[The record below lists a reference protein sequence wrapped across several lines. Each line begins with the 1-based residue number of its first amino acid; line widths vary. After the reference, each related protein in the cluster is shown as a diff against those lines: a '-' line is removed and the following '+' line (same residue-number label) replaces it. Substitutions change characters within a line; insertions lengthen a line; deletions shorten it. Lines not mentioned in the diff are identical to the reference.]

1 MLRPYR
7 LLLLLM
13 CAALLSGC
21 ERVID
26 LNLPEGDRLLVV
38 EARLE
43 RVLGNISGDQ
53 KITLSTTGSYFE
65 PLSPNPAR
73 DAVVRVTDSDGVVT
87 NFNESSPGT
96 YTTHALTV
104 VRNRTYALSIDWNG
118 QHYDATETT
127 QAVPNIRRLY
137 FADPKPG
144 RYSGDEGVRATIDF
158 QDRAGERN
166 YYLWD
171 QYVNGVRQLG
181 PDSTVKL
188 RITATDEGY
197 DGLVI
202 SGFQPYEGIIIPAG
216 AGVLLRQIALS
227 EQMYRFYL
235 ALSDQV
241 SQDGSPFSVPPSS
254 LRGNVANRTDRA
266 RPALGYFYVSEVSEA
281 RATYQP

>member
-1 MLRPYR
+1 MPRPYR

-13 CAALLSGC
+13 CTVALSGC

-43 RVLGNISGDQ
+43 RVLDSISGDQ
-53 KITLSTTGSYFE
+53 TITLSTTGSYFK

-73 DAVVRVTDSDGVVT
+73 NAVVHVTDDSGVIAD
-87 NFNESSPGT
+87 FRESSPGT
-96 YTTHALTV
+96 YTTSALTV
-104 VRNRTYALSIDWNG
+104 DRNRTYVLSIDWNG
-118 QHYDATETT
+118 QHYEATEKT
-127 QAVPNIRRLY
+127 QPVPDIRRLY
-137 FADPKPG
+137 FTDPKPG
-144 RYSGDEGVRATIDF
+144 RFSGDEGVRATIDF

-171 QYVNGVRQLG
+171 QYVNGVHQLG

-188 RITATDEGY
+188 RVTATDEGY

-202 SGFQPYEGIIIPAG
+202 RGFQPYEGVIIPVG

-227 EQMYRFYL
+227 EQMYRYYL

-241 SQDGSPFSVPPSS
+241 GQDGSPFSVPPSS
-254 LRGNVANRTDRA
+254 LRGNVANRTDRS
-266 RPALGYFYVSEVSEA
+266 RPALGYFYVSEVAEA
-281 RATYQP
+281 RARYQP